1 MKPFLLPANMQS
13 MVRMVAARPSM
24 VGINARGRMF
34 VMSRVSFWVYIYVYY
49 VEERQFAAYNK
60 Q

>member
-1 MKPFLLPANMQS
+1 MQS
-13 MVRMVAARPSM
+13 MVRLVAARPSM